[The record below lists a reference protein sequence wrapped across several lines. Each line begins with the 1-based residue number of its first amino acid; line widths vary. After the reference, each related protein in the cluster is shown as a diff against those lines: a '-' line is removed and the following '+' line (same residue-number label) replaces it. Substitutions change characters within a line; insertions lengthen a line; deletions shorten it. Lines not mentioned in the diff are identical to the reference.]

1 MGAYKL
7 SELCDKDIG
16 GIYEYGIEQFGLK
29 QAKDYILG
37 LHASFELLAKQNFM
51 GLDASEL
58 IPELRR
64 FSFKSHMI
72 LYFTTDYGAF
82 VVRVLHQSMDY
93 QRHILK

>member
-16 GIYEYGIEQFGLK
+16 GIYEYGIEQFGHK
-29 QAKDYILG
+29 QAKEYIQG
-37 LHASFELLAKQNFM
+37 LNGSFESLAKQSFM

-64 FSFKSHMI
+64 LTFKSHMI
-72 LYFTTDYGAF
+72 FYFTTDYGALI
-82 VVRVLHQSMDY
+82 VRVLHQSMDY